1 MPFNPTQLAQ
11 GANATLETYRRNDPI
26 DQVNTAHEV
35 LKWLLKNKKPSTFGN
50 GFYNE
55 TVYFTNASNYQ
66 NYFGADQVTYN
77 EREQTR
83 FAKFSYYNH
92 HDGFWFD
99 EDRLAA
105 NNIILT
111 DDGDAQVSDSE
122 MQQLVNLLETSYY
135 GLKEGINEGMAD
147 EFLLDGSTNP
157 KAVPGLDHLIS
168 TNPTVGIVGGIN
180 AANAAYWR
188 NNTNLG
194 LATGQALIDGME
206 KTWRDCTRF
215 GGMVPDYIP
224 CGSSFLDAYRIAA
237 GQTINRQINDG
248 GNAKGGITLD
258 ASVSGTFFKG
268 VPLVWDPTF
277 DALDAKLGA
286 IANPWAKRCYFLNS
300 KTIKLRPLK
309 GHWMVTRRPERLP
322 DRYVHYFG
330 QTSKYGMTINKR
342 NANAVLSVA

>member
-55 TVYFTNASNYQ
+55 TVYFTNASNHQ

-83 FAKFSYYNH
+83 FAKFAYYNH
-92 HDGFWFD
+92 QDGFWFD

-111 DDGDAQVSDSE
+111 DDGDAQISDSE

-188 NNTNLG
+188 NNTNLD

-224 CGSSFLDAYRIAA
+224 CGSSFLDAYRTAA
-237 GQTINRQINDG
+237 AQTNQPSDQRRRQRQG
-248 GNAKGGITLD
+248 
-258 ASVSGTFFKG
+258 
-268 VPLVWDPTF
+268 WCDPGCQRVGHVLQGHP
-277 DALDAKLGA
+277 AGLG
-286 IANPWAKRCYFLNS
+286 PDL
-300 KTIKLRPLK
+300 
-309 GHWMVTRRPERLP
+309 RRPGRQARCDRQPVGEALLLPQQQDHQAAPPQGPVDGHPSPGEPGECIRL
-322 DRYVHYFG
+322 
-330 QTSKYGMTINKR
+330 
-342 NANAVLSVA
+342 L